1 MLKTV
6 FSHLGEYKRAAVIT
20 PILIVME
27 VVMEVLIPI
36 VISYIIDRGVQAGD
50 MRQIVFYGMIMLGM
64 AFLSLFFGVM
74 GARMSSKA
82 STGLAANLRQAVYE
96 KVQTFSFANID
107 RFSTAGLVTRM
118 TTDVTNVQN
127 AFQMLLRVAVRAPL
141 MMIGSLIMCFSLS
154 RRLSVIFLIALVF
167 LAVVLILIMV
177 RTLPLFNVMFNKYD
191 DLNASIQENVTAIR
205 VVKAFVREEYENEK
219 FEKAAAYIKNI
230 SVKAERL
237 LILNMPV
244 MMTSVY
250 FCMIGL
256 SWFGAHLIVLDQF
269 TTGQLTSMF
278 SYVMAILMSLMML
291 SMIFVMLSM
300 SLVSAKRIA
309 QVLEEEPAITDP
321 AEPLT
326 EVPDGSIVFDH
337 VDFAYTS
344 GDGAEGESGEY
355 VLQDI
360 DLHIESGETI
370 GIVGGMGPY
379 AGMDLER
386 KIFDCID
393 AKSDQDYPD
402 VIMISASRLI
412 PDRSYYIMHPDT
424 ENPCI
429 GISYVVQKLAAMGAT
444 HVAIPCN
451 TAHFYYDQMQERVP
465 VPIIHMI
472 RETAGHC
479 RKEGFEKV
487 GILAT
492 DGTVGTDLYRKE
504 LQKVG
509 IEAVYPSEGQQ
520 KRVMS
525 AIYDYVKAGRKIEE
539 DYLSGCIAELE
550 GEGCQ
555 AFILGCTELPII
567 FKARR
572 GDPRYVNTLQVLA
585 RAVIER
591 SGYVCRRTGG

>member
-370 GIVGGMGPY
+370 GIVGGTGSGKSSLVSLISRLY
-379 AGMDLER
+379 DVNEGRVLVGGHDVKEYGLEPLR
-386 KIFDCID
+386 DSVSVVLQNNVLFSGTILDNLRWGKED
-393 AKSDQDYPD
+393 
-402 VIMISASRLI
+402 ASR
-412 PDRSYYIMHPDT
+412 
-424 ENPCI
+424 EEC
-429 GISYVVQKLAAMGAT
+429 
-444 HVAIPCN
+444 
-451 TAHFYYDQMQERVP
+451 
-465 VPIIHMI
+465 
-472 RETAGHC
+472 
-479 RKEGFEKV
+479 
-487 GILAT
+487 
-492 DGTVGTDLYRKE
+492 
-504 LQKVG
+504 
-509 IEAVYPSEGQQ
+509 EAVCRIACADDFIEHMPDGYDTWIEQGGTNVSGGQKQ
-520 KRVMS
+520 RLCIARALLKSPRILILDDSTSAVDTATEKKLRSALEEKIPGMTKIIISQRISSVESCDRVIVLDNGRVNGFDAPAALLENN
-525 AIYDYVKAGRKIEE
+525 AIYRDIYETQMK
-539 DYLSGCIAELE
+539 SG
-550 GEGCQ
+550 
-555 AFILGCTELPII
+555 
-567 FKARR
+567 
-572 GDPRYVNTLQVLA
+572 GDFDEP
-585 RAVIER
+585 
-591 SGYVCRRTGG
+591 